1 MKLAI
6 LDLYDGTPNQ
16 GMRCIQDMV
25 ARYAEH
31 WDAVTVYDVRGRAE
45 VPDMSY
51 DVFISTGGPGSPLE
65 GDGVW
70 DARYFEWLEAVWQW
84 NAQAPQSRKKYV
96 FFICH
101 SFQMMVRHFELGTL
115 SKRQSKSFGTFRA
128 HKTPAGE
135 QDPLLRDL
143 PEPFCVADFR
153 DYQVTQPNKAQFK
166 AMGASIIALEKI
178 RPHVTLERAIMGIRL
193 SPEMVGVQF
202 HPEADPAGMLVHF
215 SGEAQQQQII
225 TEHGQARYDK
235 MLNDLQDPDKIPLTH
250 DTILPAFLES
260 AIAALSPAYV

>member
-31 WDAVTVYDVRGRAE
+31 WDAVTVYDVRGRAA
-45 VPDMSY
+45 VPDLSY

-70 DARYFEWLEAVWQW
+70 DVRYFEWMEAVWQW
-84 NAQAPQSRKKYV
+84 NAQAPTRERKHV

-101 SFQMMVRHFELGTL
+101 SFQMMVRHFELGLL
-115 SKRQSKSFGTFRA
+115 SKRLTKSFGTFRA
-128 HKTPAGE
+128 HKTAAGAL
-135 QDPLLRDL
+135 DPILRAL

-153 DYQVTQPNKAQFK
+153 DYQVTQPNATRLE
-166 AMGASIIALEKI
+166 AMGASVIALEKQ
-178 RPHVTLERAIMGIRL
+178 RPHVALERAVMGIRL

-202 HPEADPAGMLVHF
+202 HPEADPEGMLVHF

-225 TEHGQARYDK
+225 AEHGQAKYDK
-235 MLNDLQDPDKIPLTH
+235 MLHDLQDPHKIPLTH